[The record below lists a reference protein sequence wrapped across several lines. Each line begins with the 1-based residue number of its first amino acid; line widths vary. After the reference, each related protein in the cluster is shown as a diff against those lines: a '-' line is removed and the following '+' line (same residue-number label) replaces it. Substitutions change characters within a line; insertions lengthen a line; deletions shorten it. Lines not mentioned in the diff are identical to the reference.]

1 MSLDKELQRDRKTA
15 RRSFSASLM
24 SNTKW
29 RSLLAAIDGARIDV
43 GRMVVKFIDVDEE
56 KAITAFH
63 LHPPHAFVDTAEF
76 GPIPLV
82 SIEWLEFPKVYLESG
97 RV

>member
-43 GRMVVKFIDVDEE
+43 G
-56 KAITAFH
+56 A
-63 LHPPHAFVDTAEF
+63 P
-76 GPIPLV
+76 
-82 SIEWLEFPKVYLESG
+82 G
-97 RV
+97 REISSTSTKRRR